1 MINEIFNLVEKY
13 AGEVI
18 TNNPDVPD
26 AKKNLAIETT
36 TDAVKDSIKGYL
48 NPTNIAALASM
59 LSGSKSSSQS
69 NSITETLKNAV
80 VGALSNKAGLSSTVS
95 SGIAASLIPMLISV
109 VTKKMNDP
117 NDNVFDVQSL
127 VNAFT
132 HNDGGQGGGL
142 LGALGGL
149 FHK

>member
-69 NSITETLKNAV
+69 SSITDTLKNAV
-80 VGALSNKAGLSSTVS
+80 IGALSNKAGLSSTVS

-117 NDNVFDVQSL
+117 NDSVFDVQSL

-132 HNDGGQGGGL
+132 HNDGEQGGGL